1 MMPNPPQQADSERP
15 RLAPTLGGCSG
26 YALPPLVILLITA
39 MVLARTPRSPTG
51 LGARAAPLGAGPA
64 ASRIAAVFTPEVQH
78 WGTVMAGWAQD
89 AGLDPD
95 LAATVMQIESC
106 GDPQALSQAGAI
118 GLFQVMPFHFAG
130 TDEPY
135 APATNAARG
144 LDYLA
149 RSLAAAEGDV
159 RLAFA
164 GYNGGI
170 GTIHRPEWDWPSET
184 VRYVHWSTGI
194 YSDARAGAILS
205 PRLEEWLAAGG
216 ASLCRNARQHLQ
228 LPP

>member
-1 MMPNPPQQADSERP
+1 MVPYSPQPDDSERP
-15 RLAPTLGGCSG
+15 RPSPTLGGCSG
-26 YALPPLVILLITA
+26 YALPPIVILLIAGTI
-39 MVLARTPRSPTG
+39 LARTPRSPTG
-51 LGARAAPLGAGPA
+51 PGGHAGALDAGPA
-64 ASRIAAVFTPEVQH
+64 ASPIAAVFTPEIQH
-78 WGTVMAGWAQD
+78 WGTVLAAWAEG
-89 AGLDPD
+89 AGLDPN

-118 GLFQVMPFHFAG
+118 GLFQVMPFHFSG

-135 APATNAARG
+135 APTTNAARG

-149 RSLAAAEGDV
+149 RSLAAAEGDP

-170 GTIHRPEWDWPSET
+170 GTIQRPEWDWPSET

>member
-1 MMPNPPQQADSERP
+1 MLPYSPQPADSEQPRP
-15 RLAPTLGGCSG
+15 APTLGGCSG
-26 YALPPLVILLITA
+26 YALPPIVILLIAGTI
-39 MVLARTPRSPTG
+39 LARTPRSPTG
-51 LGARAAPLGAGPA
+51 LAAHAGALGAGPA
-64 ASRIAAVFTPEVQH
+64 ASRIAALFTPEVQH
-78 WGTVMAGWAQD
+78 WGSVLAAWAYD

-95 LAATVMQIESC
+95 LAATIMQIESC
-106 GDPQALSQAGAI
+106 GDPQALSRAGAI
-118 GLFQVMPFHFAG
+118 GLFQVMPFHFSA

-149 RSLAAAEGDV
+149 RSLAAAEGDA

-170 GTIHRPEWDWPSET
+170 STIHRPEWDWPHET
-184 VRYVHWSTGI
+184 IRYVHWSTGI
-194 YSDARAGAILS
+194 YSDARAGAIRS

-216 ASLCRNARQHLQ
+216 ASLCRSARRHLE